1 MSKKMTKLS
10 LNQET
15 LRNLTPGQLRDVAG
29 GFASALTCKFSCPPV
44 LTCPECAPQARREE
58 A

>member
-1 MSKKMTKLS
+1 MNVPKKLA

-15 LRNLTPGQLRDVAG
+15 LRNLTPGQLQEVAG
-29 GFASALTCKFSCPPV
+29 GFASALTCHFSCPPK
-44 LTCPECAPQARREE
+44 LTCPECAPPVRREE